1 MGRGA
6 RGPSMHDVAAMAGVS
21 HQTVSRVL
29 NGFEGIRPETRER
42 VLAAIDRLGYRRNL
56 AARSLATGRTG
67 VVGVLA
73 PDNPTYGATS
83 GLYGVEHAVREAGL
97 QPLITTTSGLPESV
111 ESALEF
117 LYGRAAEA
125 LVIMAPTRSVL
136 EVHDR
141 MGAEVPTAYLLTGA
155 ERGRWSVC
163 TDQAKG
169 AELAMQALLD
179 AGHTAI
185 QHVRGPLD
193 STEAQLRSDA
203 YSRFMAQHSLARL
216 PILEGDWSPQSGFDA
231 YLRLDPRATAVFCGN
246 DQMAIGVIHAA
257 YVGGRW
263 VPDDLSV
270 VGFDDIPEAAHTLP
284 PLTTV
289 RQDFRGVGSLAVSLL
304 TAALDGEEPPVVEP
318 LMPVLVAR
326 DSVGPPGERKRSW

>member
-6 RGPSMHDVAAMAGVS
+6 RGPSMHDVAALAGVS

-29 NGFEGIRPETRER
+29 NGFEGIRPETRQR
-42 VLAAIDRLGYRRNL
+42 VLDAIDELGYRRNL

-73 PDNPTYGATS
+73 PDNPTFGATS
-83 GLYGVEHAVREAGL
+83 SLYAVESALRHSGL
-97 QPLITTTSGLPESV
+97 QPLITTTSRESSSI

-117 LYGRAAEA
+117 LYGRAVEA
-125 LVIMAPTRSVL
+125 LVIMAPSRAVL

-141 MGAEVPTAYLLTGA
+141 MGAEVPTAYLLTGD
-155 ERGRWSVC
+155 ERGRWSVSV
-163 TDQAKG
+163 DQIG
-169 AELAMQALLD
+169 GSDLAMQELFD

-193 STEAQLRSDA
+193 STEGQLRSDTYA
-203 YSRFMAQHSLARL
+203 RFMARHSLPRL
-216 PILEGDWSPQSGFDA
+216 PILEGDWSPQSGYEA
-231 YLRLDPRATAVFCGN
+231 YERLDPRATAVFCGN
-246 DQMAIGVIHAA
+246 DQMAMGLMHAA
-257 YVGGRW
+257 ALAGRK
-263 VPDDLSV
+263 VPQELSV

-289 RQDFRGVGSLAVSLL
+289 RQDFRRVGLLAVDLL
-304 TAALDGEEPPVVEP
+304 QATLAGEEPPSTAP
-318 LMPVLVAR
+318 LDAEIVRR
-326 DSVGPPGERKRSW
+326 DSVAAPAPGGG